1 LKNPVLCSA
10 FNQKIY
16 MKYSIL
22 LTVFALFS
30 TSAFSQ
36 LRVSESTATRGN
48 SPSQFTVAGH
58 QVPINDNSLGFI
70 SGAISNDINILTS
83 ISGALNASGVSLYE
97 GSGTPLLTGSYNL
110 QVGDNSIKVYMK
122 LNGGYVVRENIANF
136 LFYGP
141 SGKVEQSI
149 SNSSQST
156 EGESISELASDPG
169 FKTVVLFNPKIVRG
183 GKEGSSAQVV
193 NSNWTTTNIFY
204 SGDRTISL
212 IKVSIDGQFIAV
224 VSSQSG
230 SDDQVNVTDRFGNEL
245 GTFSFN
251 QNIADVRFS
260 GDGEYIT
267 IRSTS
272 RVGVYSLL
280 SGEREGSTSFRSD
293 LYFAEF
299 VPEDNVI
306 VALTA
311 DESSSVL
318 TDVELHTI
326 NIEARAIERQ
336 NYSGSLGKSE
346 LLSIELQRTRAN
358 QFTLTGLSKALNL
371 NVSF

>member
-1 LKNPVLCSA
+1 LKNHVLCSA
-10 FNQKIY
+10 FNQKNY
-16 MKYSIL
+16 MKYSIF
-22 LTVFALFS
+22 LTVFTLIS
-30 TSAFSQ
+30 TSVYSQ
-36 LRVSESTATRGN
+36 LRVSESSATRGN
-48 SPSQFTVAGH
+48 SPSQFIVAGH
-58 QVPINDNSLGFI
+58 QVAINGSSLSFA
-70 SGAISNDINILTS
+70 SGVSNDINILTS
-83 ISGALNASGVSLYE
+83 LSGSLNASGVSLYE

-110 QVGDNSIKVYMK
+110 QSGDNSVKVYIK
-122 LNGGYVVRENIANF
+122 PNGGYVVRENIANF
-136 LFYGP
+136 LFYDN
-141 SGKVEQSI
+141 SGKVQQSI

-156 EGESISELASDPG
+156 EGESISELAADPA
-169 FKTVVLFNPKIVRG
+169 FKTTVLFNPKIVRG

-193 NSNWTTTNIFY
+193 NRNWTTTNIFY

-212 IKVSIDGQFIAV
+212 VKVSKDGQFIAV

-230 SDDQVNVTDRFGNEL
+230 SDDQVNITDRFGNEL
-245 GTFSFN
+245 GTFTFN

-260 GDGEYIT
+260 GEGEYIT
-267 IRSTS
+267 IRSSS

-293 LYFAEF
+293 LHFAEF

-311 DESSSVL
+311 DETASVL

-326 NIEARAIERQ
+326 NIEARSIERQ
-336 NYSGSLGKSE
+336 DYSGSLGKSE

-358 QFTLTGLSKALNL
+358 QYTLSGLNKALNL